1 MLKFSTRIF
10 MILYFTFSFVL
21 TFYMQQRLQK
31 AKEAQDSQN
40 SSLTE
45 LSLSGGAADQA
56 GPFSAPQAIK
66 MSFLD
71 QIKAKKPAA
80 SPLSFLDQI
89 KARNQQQ

>member
-31 AKEAQDSQN
+31 AKEAQDIQN
-40 SSLTE
+40 
-45 LSLSGGAADQA
+45 LSEGAADQA

>member
-1 MLKFSTRIF
+1 MKQKL
-10 MILYFTFSFVL
+10 
-21 TFYMQQRLQK
+21 QAQR
-31 AKEAQDSQN
+31 AEEAQDSQH
-40 SSLTE
+40 SSLALALTE
-45 LSLSGGAADQA
+45 LSLSGGEFRVTDSAEVT
-56 GPFSAPQAIK
+56 GPIPAPPPIK